1 MKSLV
6 VVLVLAIAGAA
17 SAQEASKRPVGRPGA
32 TVNGTVDVRID
43 TSGSIHQPA
52 RSPEATA
59 LVDRTQ
65 SQLAQS
71 LRPEPRPRRIER
83 AGREQQQVRAK
94 GAVCGDPDIQGEL
107 IGRVKGEMEAC
118 GLTAAVRVRS
128 VSGIALSQRS
138 VMDCPTAAA
147 LKSWIETTAKPTLRR
162 EGGGLKSL
170 RVAAHYA
177 CRGRNNQP
185 DAVVSEHGRGKAIDI
200 SAVVLRDGSQI
211 SVLKGWD
218 ARETSK
224 LMRRL
229 HAEAC
234 GPFGTVLGPEADR
247 HHKDHMHFDTA
258 NHGNGPYCR

>member
-1 MKSLV
+1 MRALA
-6 VVLVLAIAGAA
+6 VVLVLAIAGQAW
-17 SAQEASKRPVGRPGA
+17 AQEASRRPVGRPGS

-43 TSGSIHQPA
+43 TAGSIQQPA

-59 LVDRTQ
+59 LVGRTQ
-65 SQLAQS
+65 SQLGQS

-94 GAVCGDPDIQGEL
+94 GALCGDPDIQGER
-107 IGRVKGEMEAC
+107 IGLVKGELAAC
-118 GLTAAVRVRS
+118 GLSAAVRVRS
-128 VSGIALSQRS
+128 VSGVALSQRS
-138 VMDCPTAAA
+138 IMDCPTAEA
-147 LKSWIETTAKPTLRR
+147 LKSWIDTTAKPTLRR
-162 EGGGLKSL
+162 EGGGLKGL

-177 CRGRNNQP
+177 CRTRNNQP
-185 DAVVSEHGRGKAIDI
+185 DGRISEHGRGKAIDI
-200 SAVVLRDGSQI
+200 SAFVLRDGSQI

-218 ARETSK
+218 ARATSK

-247 HHKDHMHFDTA
+247 HHKDHIHFDTA
-258 NHGNGPYCR
+258 SHGNGPYCR